1 MKYKN
6 KKAVI
11 IMHDI
16 ECEQY
21 EGPGKLWKQI
31 EKNKKIK
38 CQIKKFSCKDYL
50 SRYGIGML
58 IFK

>member
-1 MKYKN
+1 MNNKN
-6 KKAVI
+6 KQAII

-16 ECEQY
+16 ECDQY

-38 CQIKKFSCKDYL
+38 CQIKKFACKDY
-50 SRYGIGML
+50 YQGMVL
-58 IFK
+58 EC

>member
-1 MKYKN
+1 MNNKN
-6 KKAVI
+6 KQAII

-31 EKNKKIK
+31 EKNKKLNVKLKNLHVKIIY
-38 CQIKKFSCKDYL
+38 Q
-50 SRYGIGML
+50 GMVL
-58 IFK
+58 EC